1 LETGRN
7 QVHLTQTFWEQ
18 LLILLTTALLTGFI
32 VPYVLKR
39 IDEAKSIEQKLR
51 EAGIARQAKLID
63 AQSNFLDET
72 AEVLWAWRYLS
83 MKVAYDGSAPVDDL
97 YAASVLE
104 YQKGIWGILSRL
116 RKQTSKARR
125 LVSESGYERMVAL
138 YDQIVELD
146 GQIEGLVRAQMPL
159 EKRTEAFSPIQVC
172 LRNEMTEKLDST
184 LYALAKEV
192 QLLPEISNSP
202 TR

>member
-1 LETGRN
+1 M
-7 QVHLTQTFWEQ
+7 QLTQTFWEQ
-18 LLILLTTALLTGFI
+18 LLILLSTALLTGFL

-39 IDEAKSIEQKLR
+39 IDEAKSIEHKVR

-72 AEVLWAWRYLS
+72 TEVLWAWRYLS

-116 RKQTSKARR
+116 RNQTSKARR
-125 LVSESGYERMVAL
+125 LVSESGYKRMVAL

-146 GQIEGLVRAQMPL
+146 CQIDGLVRAQMPL
-159 EKRTEAFSPIQVC
+159 ERRTEAFSPIQER
-172 LRNEMTEKLDST
+172 LRNELTEKLDST
-184 LYALAKEV
+184 LYSLAKEV
-192 QLLPEISNSP
+192 QLLPEISSSP
-202 TR
+202 KL

>member
-1 LETGRN
+1 M
-7 QVHLTQTFWEQ
+7 QLTQTFWEQ
-18 LLILLTTALLTGFI
+18 LLILLSTALLTGFL

-39 IDEAKSIEQKLR
+39 IDEAKSIEQKVR

-72 AEVLWAWRYLS
+72 TEVLWAWRYLS
-83 MKVAYDGSAPVDDL
+83 MKVAYDGSSPVDHL

-116 RKQTSKARR
+116 RNQTSKARR
-125 LVSESGYERMVAL
+125 LVSESGYKRMVAL

-146 GQIEGLVRAQMPL
+146 GQIDGLVRAQMPL
-159 EKRTEAFSPIQVC
+159 ERRTEAFSPIQER
-172 LRNEMTEKLDST
+172 LRNELTKKLDST
-184 LYALAKEV
+184 LYSLAKEV
-192 QLLPEISNSP
+192 QLLPEISSSP
-202 TR
+202 TL

>member
-1 LETGRN
+1 M
-7 QVHLTQTFWEQ
+7 QLTQTFWEQ
-18 LLILLTTALLTGFI
+18 LLILLSTALLTGFL

-39 IDEAKSIEQKLR
+39 IDEAKSIEQKVR

-72 AEVLWAWRYLS
+72 TEVLWAWRYLS
-83 MKVAYDGSAPVDDL
+83 MKVAYDGSTPVDDL

-116 RKQTSKARR
+116 RNQTSKARR
-125 LVSESGYERMVAL
+125 LVSESGYKRMVAL

-159 EKRTEAFSPIQVC
+159 ERRTEAFSPIQER
-172 LRNEMTEKLDST
+172 LRNELTEKLDST
-184 LYALAKEV
+184 LYSLAKEV
-192 QLLPEISNSP
+192 QLLPEISSSP
-202 TR
+202 TL